1 MWQEERHRR
10 IRSMLATFGQLSID
24 QVTEDFGVSRE
35 TIRRDFMEMEEAGE
49 LRRVRGGVVPIA
61 QDVEAPY
68 LERAAVRRRE
78 KLAIAKAAATL
89 IEAGQ
94 TLFLDAGSTTT
105 ILAERLALMNG
116 LTVVTNSFDVAKS
129 MTSAGDMTQRGNR
142 VVVLG
147 GDFADNPPATYGAIT
162 INEIARYRADV
173 ALVSPVGLDAQSG
186 ATSYNP
192 DEAEIA
198 RAMLAGAGRR
208 VILADYSKLG
218 VASRVSFCRTGDA
231 DCIIVD
237 AKARQTKAFA
247 EIEATGARTII
258 A

>member
-1 MWQEERHRR
+1 MWHEERQRR

-35 TIRRDFMEMEEAGE
+35 TIRRDFMDMEEAGE
-49 LRRVRGGVVPIA
+49 LRRVRGGVVPVS
-61 QDVEAPY
+61 QDAEAPY

-78 KLAIAKAAATL
+78 KLTIAKAASTL

-94 TLFLDAGSTTT
+94 TVFLDAGSTTT
-105 ILAERLALMNG
+105 ILAERLAQCNG

-129 MTSAGDMTQRGNR
+129 MTSGKDMAQRMNR

-162 INEIARYRADV
+162 INEIARYRADF
-173 ALVSPVGLDAQSG
+173 AIVSPFGLDVSSG

-198 RAMLAGAGRR
+198 RAMFANAKQR

-218 VASRVSFCRTGDA
+218 VASRVSFCAASEA
-231 DCIIVD
+231 DFIIVD
-237 AKARQTKAFA
+237 AKARNSKVLAQLESASSRVIVA
-247 EIEATGARTII
+247 
-258 A
+258 